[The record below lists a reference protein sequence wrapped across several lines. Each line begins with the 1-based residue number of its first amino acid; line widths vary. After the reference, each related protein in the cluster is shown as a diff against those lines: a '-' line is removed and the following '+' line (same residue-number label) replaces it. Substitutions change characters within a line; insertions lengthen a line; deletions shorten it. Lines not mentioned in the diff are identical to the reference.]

1 MKIINKTKKTSD
13 VYDLIQT
20 ASLVSDDNEK
30 GLTSDEV
37 LTRQKEGLINKTRK
51 HVTKTYAEI
60 IFTNLFSFFNLLL
73 ITIGVFMI
81 AAKQYSGLFF
91 LIVLF
96 ANISIGLIQDVRARR
111 LVDKLRLITN
121 PQANVLRDGK
131 QKKISVQDL
140 VLSDVVLL
148 GSGDQIS
155 IDAVVVEGKI
165 NVNESLL
172 TGESLPIEKNI
183 GDKVYSGSYVIGGSA
198 KTRAIAVGKANYAEQ
213 LQSQAKQFKRPKSEI
228 LKSMNLLF
236 KYIGLVV
243 ILFALAYIITFVI
256 RKELSFNNAVKTIA
270 GSLVAMIPSGM
281 YLLTSMTLA
290 VGVIRLA
297 QQRMLVQ
304 ELYSIETLARVDVLC
319 LDKTGTLTDG
329 DMVVKE
335 IVTLNNKTNLELK
348 NYLSSLLLATKDK
361 NQTAKAILD
370 KVGENGDLAP
380 IKIFP
385 FSSEKKYSAVT
396 FKKHGTIVIG
406 ALEFIRPID
415 IKTINR
421 QISSFTKKGYRV
433 IIVAHSEE
441 EINEELPKNLQTI
454 GFLVLQD
461 HIRDD
466 AIENI
471 AWFKNNGVHVKVISG
486 DNVVT
491 VSEIASQCGI
501 ENAHKKSISLEGIP
515 LDDVSNYAFEYDIFG
530 RVSPEQKEVLVKTL
544 RQAGHTVAMT
554 GDGVNDI
561 LALKVADCSI
571 AMASGSSAARNVSH
585 LVALDSDFGKLPK
598 VVEEGRRVI
607 NNLQRTC
614 SLFLAKTTFAI
625 VISLVFLIA
634 SWAGKNEYPF
644 VTNNLYIWEICT
656 IGTAAFFLALQKNN
670 ERLTGSFL
678 QNIILKAVPG
688 GIMQFTSVL
697 IIFAIHLLFPQFMSF
712 ESATAISVIVFTITS
727 YFILIKISWPLDSY
741 RLILFLAMASLGLG
755 TFMFDYFFRSL
766 ELLMISYEIIAPLQI
781 LLLIGVIV
789 LSIPYYYLITKIS
802 SKMFLPDEKKI

>member
-1 MKIINKTKKTSD
+1 MKFLKRTKKTLD
-13 VYDLIQT
+13 VYDLIQN
-20 ASLVSDDNEK
+20 AAFVNNDIQK
-30 GLTSDEV
+30 GLSNEEV
-37 LTRQKEGLINKTRK
+37 LIRQKEGLTNKTKK

-60 IFTNLFSFFNLLL
+60 FFTNLFSFFNLLL

-81 AAKQYSGLFF
+81 VAKQYSGLFF

-96 ANISIGLIQDVRARR
+96 GNISIGLFQDIKARR
-111 LVDKLRLITN
+111 LVDKLRLITD
-121 PQANVLRDGK
+121 PQANVIRDGK
-131 QKKISVQDL
+131 AMKISVHDL
-140 VLSDVVLL
+140 VLSDIVILE
-148 GSGDQIS
+148 SGDQIS

-172 TGESLPIEKNI
+172 TGESMSIEKNI
-183 GDKVYSGSYVIGGSA
+183 GDKIYSGSYVVGGSA

-213 LQSQAKQFKRPKSEI
+213 LQSKAKQFKRPKSEI
-228 LKSMNLLF
+228 LRSMNLLF

-243 ILFALAYIITFVI
+243 ILFAIAYITTFLVKKGITF
-256 RKELSFNNAVKTIA
+256 NDAVKTIA

-290 VGVIRLA
+290 VGVTRLA
-297 QQRMLVQ
+297 KQRMLVQ

-329 DMVVKE
+329 DMEIKE
-335 IVTLNNKTNLELK
+335 IVVLNNKTKEEVT
-348 NYLSSLLLATKDK
+348 NYLSSLLLATNDK
-361 NQTAKAILD
+361 NQTAKAIINA
-370 KVGENGDLAP
+370 VGSRENLTA
-380 IKIFP
+380 INAFP
-385 FSSEKKYSAVT
+385 FSSEKKFSAAT
-396 FKKHGTIVIG
+396 FKNHGTVVVG
-406 ALEFIRPID
+406 ALEFINPLDLKKVEKRVHD
-415 IKTINR
+415 
-421 QISSFTKKGYRV
+421 FAKKGYRV
-433 IIVAHSEE
+433 MIVAHSDEE
-441 EINEELPKNLQTI
+441 MIEELPKNLQTI
-454 GFLVLQD
+454 GILVFQD

-466 AIENI
+466 AIQNI
-471 AWFKNNGVHVKVISG
+471 EWFKNNGVKVKIISG
-486 DNVVT
+486 DNVAT
-491 VSEIASQCGI
+491 VSEIAAQCGI
-501 ENAHKKSISLEGIP
+501 ENAYQKNISLEGVS
-515 LDDVSNYAFEYDIFG
+515 LEDVAKYAFDYDIFG

-585 LVALDSDFGKLPK
+585 LVSLDSNFGKLPK

-625 VISLVFLIA
+625 VISLVFLI
-634 SWAGKNEYPF
+634 SGWAGKNDYPF

-656 IGTAAFFLALQKNN
+656 IGVAAFFLALQKNN

-697 IIFAIHLLFPQFMSF
+697 IVFGISLIGPDFLSF
-712 ESATAISVIVFTITS
+712 ESATAISIIVFTITS
-727 YFILIKISWPLDSY
+727 YFILFKISWPLDNY
-741 RLILFLAMASLGLG
+741 RLILFLLMVGAGFG
-755 TFMFDYFFRSL
+755 TFMFDYFFPSL
-766 ELLMISYEIIAPLQI
+766 KVLMINYDIITPLQT
-781 LLLIGVIV
+781 LLLISVIV
-789 LSIPYYYLITKIS
+789 FSIPYYYFLTKVGRKITLI
-802 SKMFLPDEKKI
+802 DEKKT

>member
-1 MKIINKTKKTSD
+1 
-13 VYDLIQT
+13 
-20 ASLVSDDNEK
+20 
-30 GLTSDEV
+30 
-37 LTRQKEGLINKTRK
+37 
-51 HVTKTYAEI
+51 
-60 IFTNLFSFFNLLL
+60 
-73 ITIGVFMI
+73 
-81 AAKQYSGLFF
+81 
-91 LIVLF
+91 
-96 ANISIGLIQDVRARR
+96 
-111 LVDKLRLITN
+111 
-121 PQANVLRDGK
+121 
-131 QKKISVQDL
+131 
-140 VLSDVVLL
+140 
-148 GSGDQIS
+148 GDQIS

>member
-766 ELLMISYEIIAPLQI
+766 ELLMISYE
-781 LLLIGVIV
+781 
-789 LSIPYYYLITKIS
+789 
-802 SKMFLPDEKKI
+802 

>member
-1 MKIINKTKKTSD
+1 MKIINKTKKTSN

-30 GLTSDEV
+30 GLTSFEV
-37 LTRQKEGLINKTRK
+37 LIRQKEGLINKTGK
-51 HVTKTYAEI
+51 HVTKTYTEI

-236 KYIGLVV
+236 KYIGLIV

-335 IVTLNNKTNLELK
+335 IVALNNKTNLELK
-348 NYLSSLLLATKDK
+348 NYLSSLLFATKDK

-370 KVGENGDLAP
+370 KVGENGDLTP

-406 ALEFIRPID
+406 ALEFIRPTD

-441 EINEELPKNLQTI
+441 EINDELPKNLQTI

-501 ENAHKKSISLEGIP
+501 ENAHKKSISLEGIS
-515 LDDVSNYAFEYDIFG
+515 LDNVSNYAFEYDIFG

-789 LSIPYYYLITKIS
+789 LSIPYYYFITKIS
-802 SKMFLPDEKKI
+802 SKMFLSDEKKI